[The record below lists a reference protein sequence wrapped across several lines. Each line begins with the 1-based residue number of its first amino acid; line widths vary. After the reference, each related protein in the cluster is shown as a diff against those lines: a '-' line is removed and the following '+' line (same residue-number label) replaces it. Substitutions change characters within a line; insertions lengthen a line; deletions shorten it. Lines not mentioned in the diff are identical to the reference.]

1 MPFFNETQ
9 FVHLAF
15 IMSIYLLAH
24 TVLPRI
30 KNTNNAFTKWE
41 SIYRILSG
49 QMRRLFEIVDKNK
62 RKKAIIKK

>member
-24 TVLPRI
+24 TS
-30 KNTNNAFTKWE
+30 TNKKHKQC
-41 SIYRILSG
+41 IHKVG
-49 QMRRLFEIVDKNK
+49 LFEIVDKNK
-62 RKKAIIKK
+62 RKKAIIKKWRWSYVKLAAE

>member
-9 FVHLAF
+9 FVHLAS
-15 IMSIYLLAH
+15 IMVFTFSC
-24 TVLPRI
+24 TLPRL

-49 QMRRLFEIVDKNK
+49 QVRRLFEIVDKNK
-62 RKKAIIKK
+62 RKKAVIKK

>member
-9 FVHLAF
+9 LVHLAF
-15 IMSIYLLAH
+15 IMVFTFSR
-24 TVLPRI
+24 TLPRI
-30 KNTNNAFTKWE
+30 TNTNNAFTKWE

-49 QMRRLFEIVDKNK
+49 QVRKLFEIVDKNK